1 METYSRVGLV
11 FDVTD
16 SGPDDGGIVVLLHG
30 FPQNRHEW
38 AGVTP
43 RLTAAGYR
51 VLAPDQRG
59 YSPGARPAGRR
70 AYVQSELVDDVVAL
84 IDAAGAQQVH
94 VVGHD
99 WGALVAW
106 ALTSR
111 YPERVHTLTAVSVPH
126 PKAFAWAMPRGQALR
141 SWYMAMFQL
150 PGLPERLLPTRRGLT
165 FIGGAGL
172 SAEQMNGYVEP
183 LGRDGLTAALNWY
196 RALPWS
202 QREKGYARRSTVP
215 TTYVWS
221 DGDTALGRAGAEAT
235 ERFVSAPYRFAVLP
249 GVSHWIAD
257 EAPDALADL
266 VLDRISGSPPVARG
280 DRGDGDLSPAPFA
293 RR

>member
-126 PKAFAWAMPRGQALR
+126 PKAFAWAMPRGQVLK
-141 SWYMAMFQL
+141 SWYMAVFQL
-150 PGLPERLLPTRRGLT
+150 PGLPERFLPTRRGLSLL
-165 FIGGAGL
+165 GGTGL
-172 SAEQMNGYVEP
+172 TPEQMGAYLQP
-183 LGRDGLTAALNWY
+183 LGPDGLTGALNWY

-221 DGDTALGRAGAEAT
+221 EGDVALGRAGAEAT
-235 ERFVSAPYRFAVLP
+235 ERFVDAPYRFAVLP
-249 GVSHWIAD
+249 RLSHWIPD
-257 EAPDALADL
+257 EAPDALAEL
-266 VLDRISGSPPVARG
+266 ILERIAG
-280 DRGDGDLSPAPFA
+280 
-293 RR
+293 

>member
-1 METYSRVGLV
+1 MDTYSRAGLV
-11 FDVTD
+11 FDLTD
-16 SGPDDGGIVVLLHG
+16 SGAADGAEIVVLLHG

-38 AGVTP
+38 DGVASH
-43 RLTAAGYR
+43 LTGAGYR

-70 AYVQSELVDDVVAL
+70 AYVQSNLVDDVVAL
-84 IDAAGAQQVH
+84 IDAADSEKVH
-94 VVGHD
+94 LVGHD

-111 YPERVHTLTAVSVPH
+111 HPERVHTLTAVSVPH
-126 PKAFAWAMPRGQALR
+126 PKAFAWAMPRGQVLR
-141 SWYMAMFQL
+141 SWYMGVFQL
-150 PGLPERLLPTRRGLT
+150 PVVPERLLRTHAGLALL
-165 FIGGAGL
+165 GGNGL
-172 SAEQMNGYVEP
+172 SADQMKAYVEP

-202 QREKGYARRSTVP
+202 QREKGYARRATVP

-235 ERFVSAPYRFAVLP
+235 ARFVDAPYRFAVLG
-249 GVSHWIAD
+249 GVSHWIPD
-257 EAPDALADL
+257 EAPAELAEL
-266 VLDRISGSPPVARG
+266 ILDRVSG
-280 DRGDGDLSPAPFA
+280 
-293 RR
+293 

>member
-1 METYSRVGLV
+1 MEPDDPARHDEVMDTYSRQGLV

-16 SGPDDGGIVVLLHG
+16 SGPETADIVVLLHG

-43 RLTAAGYR
+43 HLVAAGYR

-59 YSPGARPAGRR
+59 YSPGARPSGRR
-70 AYVQSELVDDVVAL
+70 AYVQSQLVDDVVAL
-84 IDAAGAQQVH
+84 VDAAGAQQVH
-94 VVGHD
+94 LVGHD

-111 YPERVHTLTAVSVPH
+111 FPERVRTLTAVSVPH
-126 PKAFAWAMPRGQALR
+126 PKAFAWAMPRGQVLK
-141 SWYMAMFQL
+141 SWYMAAFQL
-150 PGLPERLLPTRRGLT
+150 PVLPERLLSTRRGLS
-165 FIGGAGL
+165 FIGGRGL
-172 SAEQMNGYVEP
+172 TADQMKGYVEP
-183 LGRDGLTAALNWY
+183 LGPDGLTAALNWY

-235 ERFVSAPYRFAVLP
+235 GRFVAAPYRFAVLP
-249 GVSHWIAD
+249 GLSHWIPD
-257 EAPDALADL
+257 EAPDALAE
-266 VLDRISGSPPVARG
+266 VILDRITGVPE
-280 DRGDGDLSPAPFA
+280 AP
-293 RR
+293 

>member
-1 METYSRVGLV
+1 MDTYSRQGLV

-16 SGPDDGGIVVLLHG
+16 AGSDGADVVVLLHG
-30 FPQNRHEW
+30 FPQNRQEW

-70 AYVQSELVDDVVAL
+70 DYVQSQLVADVVAL
-84 IDAAGAQQVH
+84 LDTVGAEKVH

-111 YPERVHTLTAVSVPH
+111 HPERVHTLTAVSVPH
-126 PKAFAWAMPRGQALR
+126 PKAFAWAMPRGQVLK
-141 SWYMAMFQL
+141 SWYMAAFQL
-150 PGLPERLLPTRRGLT
+150 PVLPERFLPTQRGLSLLGGRGLT
-165 FIGGAGL
+165 PD
-172 SAEQMNGYVEP
+172 QMRAYVEP
-183 LGRDGLTAALNWY
+183 LGRDGLTGALNWY

-221 DGDTALGRAGAEAT
+221 DGDAALGRAAAQAT
-235 ERFVSAPYRFAVLP
+235 ERFVDAPYRFAVLP
-249 GVSHWIAD
+249 GLSHWIPD
-257 EAPDALADL
+257 EAPDALAGL
-266 VLDRISGSPPVARG
+266 ILDRVNG
-280 DRGDGDLSPAPFA
+280 
-293 RR
+293 

>member
-1 METYSRVGLV
+1 MHSYARQELT

-16 SGPDDGGIVVLLHG
+16 SGPDGAEIVVLLHG

-43 RLTAAGYR
+43 QLAAAGYR

-59 YSPGARPAGRR
+59 YSPGARPLSRR
-70 AYVQSELVDDVVAL
+70 AYVQSQLVDDVVAL
-84 IDAAGAQQVH
+84 LDAAAAPKVH
-94 VVGHD
+94 LVGHD
-99 WGALVAW
+99 WGAFVAW

-126 PKAFAWAMPRGQALR
+126 PKAFGWAMLRGQLLR
-141 SWYMAMFQL
+141 SWYLAAFQL
-150 PGLPERLLPTRRGLT
+150 PVLPEQFLSTHPGRTLLGGNGLT
-165 FIGGAGL
+165 AQ
-172 SAEQMNGYVEP
+172 QMKAYLEP

-202 QREKGYARRSTVP
+202 QREIGYASRSTVP

-221 DGDTALGRAGAEAT
+221 DRDTTVGRAAAEAT
-235 ERFVSAPYRFAVLP
+235 ERFVDVPYRFVALP
-249 GVSHWIAD
+249 GLSHWIPD
-257 EAPDALADL
+257 QAPDALADL
-266 VLDRISGSPPVARG
+266 ILDRTTG
-280 DRGDGDLSPAPFA
+280 
-293 RR
+293 